1 MGVEAFSYKKGFLN
15 VVWVRFTNIKMVS
28 TPCRQTMTFS
38 RKKPTGKTVS
48 VNRTY
53 AAWVSYAAI
62 NTSDEIVDVTVAWF
76 FGNKLW
82 EFE

>member
-1 MGVEAFSYKKGFLN
+1 
-15 VVWVRFTNIKMVS
+15 
-28 TPCRQTMTFS
+28 MTFS

-62 NTSDEIVDVTVAWF
+62 NTSDEIVDVTVA
-76 FGNKLW
+76 
-82 EFE
+82 